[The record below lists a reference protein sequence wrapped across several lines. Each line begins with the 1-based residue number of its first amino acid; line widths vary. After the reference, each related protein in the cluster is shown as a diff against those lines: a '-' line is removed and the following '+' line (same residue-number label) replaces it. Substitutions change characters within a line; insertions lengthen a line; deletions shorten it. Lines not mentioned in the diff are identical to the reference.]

1 MPLKYNFVI
10 TTNRFVRYETIIVIS
25 YQGQILN
32 FQYFQYTLILT
43 TSTRGTSL
51 VYQIQYAKVQETV
64 RFH

>member
-1 MPLKYNFVI
+1 MPLKYIFVI
-10 TTNRFVRYETIIVIS
+10 TTIKIDRCETSIVIS
-25 YQGQILN
+25 YQGQILH